1 MLQSQLSPLADCG
14 LPSFRFAGFQWPR
27 YVATLPAGSLR
38 QRAESRKPGRAMC
51 GDYYHAPTPDGAKGR
66 GFYLTSSDA
75 LGLRWQWAD
84 ECEGARIRHTGWFC
98 DDDQCEKIRG
108 IVMRLPRGRGFLAG
122 WSMGEGM
129 ASTVDY
135 SPIFDN
141 AADAAACADSMAEN
155 AADNEREYQARESA
169 RVEARELAELDVK
182 EKTRELEQ
190 SFALRHR
197 SKFGGFDR
205 VREAIAELREAR
217 ENLADIEGA
226 E

>member
-1 MLQSQLSPLADCG
+1 MLKSRLISLADCG
-14 LPSFRFAGFQWPR
+14 LPSFTFAGFAWPR
-27 YVATLPAGSLR
+27 YVGTLPRGSLANR
-38 QRAESRKPGRAMC
+38 FKNRHSRGLT
-51 GDYYHAPTPDGAKGR
+51 GDYYHAPAPDAAKGR
-66 GFYLTSSDA
+66 GFYLESD
-75 LGLRWQWAD
+75 GMPRLRWQWAD
-84 ECEGARIRHTGWFC
+84 ECEGARIRHSGWFC
-98 DDDQCEKIRG
+98 HDDGCGETIRG

-129 ASTVDY
+129 ASTIDY

-155 AADNEREYQARESA
+155 AADDEREYQAREWA
-169 RVEARELAELDVK
+169 KVEARELAELDVK

-190 SFALRHR
+190 AIALRHR

-205 VREAIAELREAR
+205 VRDAIAELREAR
-217 ENLADIEGA
+217 ETLAEFEGD

>member
-1 MLQSQLSPLADCG
+1 
-14 LPSFRFAGFQWPR
+14 
-27 YVATLPAGSLR
+27 
-38 QRAESRKPGRAMC
+38 MC
-51 GDYYHAPTPDGAKGR
+51 GDYYHAPTPSAKGR
-66 GFYLTSSDA
+66 GFYLSA
-75 LGLRWQWAD
+75 REAPGLRWEWAD
-84 ECEGARIRHTGWFC
+84 ECDGARIRHTGWFC
-98 DDDQCEKIRG
+98 DEDQCTKIRG